1 MRVRQLGLLL
11 MAAVVAALCLLH
23 PSSPEVR
30 ARAQEAAPAANTP
43 KGVEVQARGPIHE
56 AFITPTAEPKPT
68 YGVPK
73 KPPEPIE
80 EMPPEEKPEGN
91 AVWIGGY
98 WAWDDD
104 RADFLW
110 VSGCWR
116 VKPPGKDWV
125 SGYWRE
131 VSGQHQWV
139 PGLWATVEDRK
150 SPEVTYYPEP
160 PPPPQMAAPAAPAEP
175 DMFYVPG
182 YWMWAGDHYVWRAGY
197 YTRIRAG
204 YVYIPSHYRWTP
216 PGFVFVPGYWDYT
229 VASRGVLYAPVV
241 VDTEIGR

>member
-1 MRVRQLGLLL
+1 MRGRQLGLLL
-11 MAAVVAALCLLH
+11 LAAVVAALCLLH

-30 ARAQEAAPAANTP
+30 ARAQEAAAAANTP

-104 RADFLW
+104 CGHFLCVSRWRRAKHAGKDS
-110 VSGCWR
+110 VSGSR
-116 VKPPGKDWV
+116 
-125 SGYWRE
+125 R
-131 VSGQHQWV
+131 H
-139 PGLWATVEDRK
+139 
-150 SPEVTYYPEP
+150 
-160 PPPPQMAAPAAPAEP
+160 APRSE
-175 DMFYVPG
+175 
-182 YWMWAGDHYVWRAGY
+182 
-197 YTRIRAG
+197 
-204 YVYIPSHYRWTP
+204 
-216 PGFVFVPGYWDYT
+216 
-229 VASRGVLYAPVV
+229 
-241 VDTEIGR
+241 